1 MNSFIKIYLR
11 KFAEFLNNNARISA
25 LEYKN
30 KGTLIVGDKTYGWQS
45 LIIDEY
51 FASEAK
57 VFIGKYCS
65 LSKNIRIITGGIH
78 PTNWISTFPMNIYFN
93 QPQKFKDGLPFSK
106 GDIVIGND
114 VWIGTNVIILSGVTI
129 GDGAVVAAGSVVTK
143 NLEPYSI
150 NGGNPIKLIRYRFE
164 DKYVKKL
171 LKICWWNWNDK
182 EIIDNIKFL
191 SSDNIGEFLESID
204 KA

>member
-1 MNSFIKIYLR
+1 MKRLIKIYLH
-11 KFAEFLNNNARISA
+11 KIAELLINNARISA
-25 LEYKN
+25 LEYKT

-57 VFIGKYCS
+57 VIIGKYCS

-78 PTNWISTFPMNIYFN
+78 PTNWISTFPMNIYYN
-93 QPQKFKDGLPFSK
+93 QAQKFKDGLPFSK

-114 VWIGTNVIILSGVTI
+114 VWIGTDVIILSGVTI
-129 GDGAVVAAGSVVTK
+129 GDGAVIAAGSVVTK
-143 NLEPYSI
+143 NVEPYSI

-164 DKYVKKL
+164 DKHVKKL
-171 LKICWWNWNDK
+171 LKICWWNWNEK

-191 SSDNIGEFLESID
+191 SSNNIDEFFESIE
-204 KA
+204 KV